1 MPNRERSR
9 KTAPSQDIA
18 ALSLATVQCD
28 NRLLVSNA
36 NSAAAEM
43 FGLSESEL
51 AGRRLDALLEP
62 GCYSGPDCLAVLES
76 GYPQPFVR
84 RDGSSFFGLAF
95 LSASRNGWTVQI
107 ADVDDIA
114 LRHESLLKRE
124 STWRH
129 AIEAAGHGVW
139 EVDTRSG
146 SRFYSDSWRRMRGL
160 PVGEDQPDPHE
171 SWQSRVHPDD
181 LDHVRSFDHHYRAG
195 GSGVVSFEYRERRAD
210 GQWIWISSRGRA
222 VKWDEDG
229 TAVRVLGTDTDITHL
244 KEARQAVETLTQ
256 RLEMALRTSGVGI
269 WEIDLDKGTFTC
281 DAALAAI
288 YGFPEKDGAEYPFS
302 TWQQSLH
309 PDDAADAIER
319 AQEAMHTGSRLET
332 SFRIVRPDGAVRH
345 VSSVCACTLGR
356 DGTSKFLGVDRD
368 ITEDREREDELRA
381 KHLLFEGAI
390 YNMAHGLT
398 MFDRDCRLIVCNDL
412 YSEFYG
418 LPPGVAVP
426 GVHVDD
432 LLAYMLA
439 NGTMPRSQIEAATE
453 IVHRLDP
460 SSGAI
465 DQTFHVAGGRIVAFT
480 TTPLAGGGWV
490 SVHRDVTE
498 QHRAKLQLAESEK
511 RFRDF
516 TSIASDWCW
525 ETDAGHRLS
534 FVSETAHHHSRI
546 PPALA
551 VGNSLL
557 DLELPGED
565 GRILEGL
572 LIDPDGS
579 PSPEPFKSVLLRMTA
594 ADGSPFQFRV
604 SGTPR
609 FDTDGSFL
617 GFRGTGSDVTRE
629 EANKQNLAQAES
641 RLKARSEQLV
651 EAQEIGKIGDWSY
664 MLGDSHIWWANETYA
679 LLGRDADSY
688 EPTHRNV
695 MSDYLDDGAERVLNS
710 QAEVAR
716 TGSTKSVDVKAR
728 RGDGTIVDFA
738 IISKAIRDKSGKVTG
753 FKGTIQDIT
762 ERKSAEEKLERLAY
776 FDPLTGLPNRARFH
790 IELERAILANST
802 APVNGALMLLD
813 LDRFKEVNDAL
824 GHEAGDEMLKKVA
837 RLLATDLPDSHFLA
851 RLGGDEFAI
860 VLPRSTGRKSI
871 EKVAQRINTI
881 LSGSIQLESGEV
893 TVETS
898 IGIALIPADGRNS
911 TDLMRNAD
919 LALYQA
925 KEAGRG
931 RFEFFRAQLS
941 EVVRNRLSLSQ
952 DLKKAVSEGKDLYV
966 HYQPQVQLDTGH
978 VTGFEALLR
987 WNHPER
993 GLVSPSEFIPI
1004 AESSHLICDVGLW
1017 VLREAVHQAKAW
1029 QDAGE
1034 APRQMAVNVSAAQ
1047 IWRSDFAV
1055 DVAAVLEET
1064 GLDPSLLCLELTESL
1079 LADHTEGQVRQVL
1092 KRLSGLGVTLALDD
1106 FGTGY
1111 SSLGYLK
1118 QLPFNKLKID
1128 RIFIAGATQ
1137 SVHARELLSGILALA
1152 RGLNLTTVAE
1162 GAELPEEIAM
1172 LRDMGCDHVQGF
1184 AYAKPQSAEDAM
1196 VFTHRH
1202 ERAVLDTISRPGRD
1216 RAGERR
1222 SSAA

>member
-1 MPNRERSR
+1 MSQQVVTLVNVDA
-9 KTAPSQDIA
+9 TADPVAVANLVGSVVPGITAQSISSTVSAAQGSSATIVTLRQSDIDPIGAQLA
-18 ALSLATVQCD
+18 AL
-28 NRLLVSNA
+28 
-36 NSAAAEM
+36 
-43 FGLSESEL
+43 
-51 AGRRLDALLEP
+51 
-62 GCYSGPDCLAVLES
+62 
-76 GYPQPFVR
+76 
-84 RDGSSFFGLAF
+84 
-95 LSASRNGWTVQI
+95 
-107 ADVDDIA
+107 
-114 LRHESLLKRE
+114 
-124 STWRH
+124 
-129 AIEAAGHGVW
+129 
-139 EVDTRSG
+139 
-146 SRFYSDSWRRMRGL
+146 
-160 PVGEDQPDPHE
+160 
-171 SWQSRVHPDD
+171 
-181 LDHVRSFDHHYRAG
+181 
-195 GSGVVSFEYRERRAD
+195 
-210 GQWIWISSRGRA
+210 
-222 VKWDEDG
+222 
-229 TAVRVLGTDTDITHL
+229 
-244 KEARQAVETLTQ
+244 
-256 RLEMALRTSGVGI
+256 
-269 WEIDLDKGTFTC
+269 
-281 DAALAAI
+281 
-288 YGFPEKDGAEYPFS
+288 
-302 TWQQSLH
+302 
-309 PDDAADAIER
+309 
-319 AQEAMHTGSRLET
+319 
-332 SFRIVRPDGAVRH
+332 
-345 VSSVCACTLGR
+345 
-356 DGTSKFLGVDRD
+356 
-368 ITEDREREDELRA
+368 
-381 KHLLFEGAI
+381 
-390 YNMAHGLT
+390 
-398 MFDRDCRLIVCNDL
+398 
-412 YSEFYG
+412 
-418 LPPGVAVP
+418 PGVT
-426 GVHVDD
+426 
-432 LLAYMLA
+432 LA
-439 NGTMPRSQIEAATE
+439 P
-453 IVHRLDP
+453 
-460 SSGAI
+460 
-465 DQTFHVAGGRIVAFT
+465 QT
-480 TTPLAGGGWV
+480 
-490 SVHRDVTE
+490 
-498 QHRAKLQLAESEK
+498 
-511 RFRDF
+511 
-516 TSIASDWCW
+516 
-525 ETDAGHRLS
+525 
-534 FVSETAHHHSRI
+534 
-546 PPALA
+546 
-551 VGNSLL
+551 
-557 DLELPGED
+557 
-565 GRILEGL
+565 
-572 LIDPDGS
+572 
-579 PSPEPFKSVLLRMTA
+579 
-594 ADGSPFQFRV
+594 
-604 SGTPR
+604 
-609 FDTDGSFL
+609 
-617 GFRGTGSDVTRE
+617 
-629 EANKQNLAQAES
+629 
-641 RLKARSEQLV
+641 
-651 EAQEIGKIGDWSY
+651 
-664 MLGDSHIWWANETYA
+664 
-679 LLGRDADSY
+679 
-688 EPTHRNV
+688 
-695 MSDYLDDGAERVLNS
+695 
-710 QAEVAR
+710 
-716 TGSTKSVDVKAR
+716 
-728 RGDGTIVDFA
+728 
-738 IISKAIRDKSGKVTG
+738 
-753 FKGTIQDIT
+753 
-762 ERKSAEEKLERLAY
+762 
-776 FDPLTGLPNRARFH
+776 
-790 IELERAILANST
+790 
-802 APVNGALMLLD
+802 
-813 LDRFKEVNDAL
+813 
-824 GHEAGDEMLKKVA
+824 